1 MSSNRTYSLCSK
13 AKVGF
18 DTIDKGESQTS
29 TEYTPYTEAQPRGL
43 PEPKTPFSVTQ
54 HSYRDAL
61 TAQSPSPT
69 HEANDPASD
78 AEAINNNKS
87 IDINREI
94 QEESGDDLN
103 SWVNNNPQVE
113 DRTIR

>member
-1 MSSNRTYSLCSK
+1 MSTRTYSLRSK

-43 PEPKTPFSVTQ
+43 PEPETLFSVTQ
-54 HSYRDAL
+54 RSYRDTL
-61 TAQSPSPT
+61 TGQSPSPT
-69 HEANDPASD
+69 HEANDSASGD

-87 IDINREI
+87 IDINQEI
-94 QEESGDDLN
+94 NTSGDDLHQQTLGRI
-103 SWVNNNPQVE
+103 WH
-113 DRTIR
+113 TT